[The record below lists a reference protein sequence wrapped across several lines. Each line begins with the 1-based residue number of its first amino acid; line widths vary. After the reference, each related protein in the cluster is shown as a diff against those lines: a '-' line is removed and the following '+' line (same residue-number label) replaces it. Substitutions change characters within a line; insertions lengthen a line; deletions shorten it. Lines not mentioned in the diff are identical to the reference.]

1 MNDDRS
7 TFISTVDESTITDVL
22 QALADP
28 VRLAIVR
35 ELGAGEPV
43 ACGTFRLGISP
54 STLTHHLKVLRQAGV
69 VDTRVDGKRRLNTL
83 RREELDRRFPG
94 LLDSVLAA

>member
-1 MNDDRS
+1 M
-7 TFISTVDESTITDVL
+7 DELEITPVL
-22 QALADP
+22 QALGDP

-35 ELGAGEPV
+35 RLAGGEPV
-43 ACGTFRLGISP
+43 ACGTFHLGVSP

-69 VDTRVDGKRRLNTL
+69 VDTRVDGKRRLNML

-94 LLDSVLAA
+94 LLDAVIEA